1 MNRIN
6 LEDLL
11 PRNPIELDRKEIAD
25 YLRNKVVLITGAAGS
40 IGSEL
45 SRQIAKYAPRLM
57 ILIDFAETPLHNL
70 LLEMKKR
77 FPELESIP
85 ILTSITDKRNLELV
99 FGLYRPQVVF
109 HAAAYK
115 HVPMMESFP
124 AKAVQN
130 NCMGTRIV
138 ADLAVKF
145 GVGKFVMISSD
156 KAVNPTNVMGC
167 SKRICEIYCQA
178 LDKSTGHQTQF
189 VTTRFGNVL
198 GSNGSVIPIF
208 MEQLR
213 EGGPLTVTHPDIVR
227 FFMLIPEACELVLQ
241 ACTLGKG
248 GEIFVFD
255 MGRQVRIAD
264 LAQRMIDLSG
274 LKGIEIVYTGLRNG
288 EKLFEEVLNQE
299 ETTLPTT
306 NPKIKVAKVREY
318 EFGEVLRNELALEEL
333 SYHSGDFNIVR
344 KMKDIVPEYKSMH
357 SKYEILIH
365 DEWHKGRKQVVPA
378 GAVSLGLHRAGGGTA
393 EGLCVFPVF
402 CGHQ

>member
-1 MNRIN
+1 MKRIN

-11 PRNPIELDRKEIAD
+11 PRNPIELDRQEIAD
-25 YLRNKVVLITGAAGS
+25 YLRDKVVLITGAAGS

-45 SRQIAKYAPRLM
+45 SRQIAKYAPRMM

-77 FPELESIP
+77 FPQLESIP

-99 FGLYRPQVVF
+99 FGLYRPHVVF

-208 MEQLR
+208 LEQLR
-213 EGGPLTVTHPDIVR
+213 EGGPLTVTHPDVVR

-288 EKLFEEVLNQE
+288 EKLFEEVLNKE

-333 SYHSGDFNIVR
+333 SYRSGDFNIVR
-344 KMKDIVPEYKSMH
+344 KMKDIVPEYKSKH
-357 SKYEILIH
+357 SKYEIL
-365 DEWHKGRKQVVPA
+365 DA
-378 GAVSLGLHRAGGGTA
+378 
-393 EGLCVFPVF
+393 
-402 CGHQ
+402 

>member
-11 PRNPIELDRKEIAD
+11 PRRPIELDRDEIAA
-25 YLRNKVVLITGAAGS
+25 YLQGKVVLITGAAGS

-45 SRQIAKYAPRLM
+45 TRQIAKFAPSLM
-57 ILIDFAETPLHNL
+57 VLIDFAETPLHDIM
-70 LLEMKKR
+70 LEMKKR
-77 FPELESIP
+77 FPDVESMP
-85 ILTSITDKRNLELV
+85 ILTSITDKRNLEQV
-99 FGLYRPQVVF
+99 FTTYRPNVVF

-138 ADLAVKF
+138 ADLSVKLC
-145 GVGKFVMISSD
+145 VEKFVMISSD

-178 LDKSTGHQTQF
+178 LDQSTGHHTQF

-213 EGGPLTVTHPDIVR
+213 EGGPLTVTHPEVVR
-227 FFMLIPEACELVLQ
+227 YFMLIPEACELVLQ

-274 LKGIEIVYTGLRNG
+274 LEGIEIVYTGLRNG
-288 EKLFEEVLNQE
+288 EKLYEEVLNKE
-299 ETTLPTT
+299 ETTIPTS

-318 EFGEVLRNELALEEL
+318 EFGEVLRNEMELEQL
-333 SYHSGDFNIVR
+333 SYNAGDFNIVR
-344 KMKDIVPEYKSMH
+344 KMKHIVPEYKSKH
-357 SKYEILIH
+357 SIFEQLDH
-365 DEWHKGRKQVVPA
+365 EMQ
-378 GAVSLGLHRAGGGTA
+378 
-393 EGLCVFPVF
+393 
-402 CGHQ
+402 

>member
-1 MNRIN
+1 M
-6 LEDLL
+6 EDLL
-11 PRNPIELDRKEIAD
+11 PRHPIETDREVIAA
-25 YLRNKVVLITGAAGS
+25 YLKGKVVFITGAAGS

-45 SRQIAKYAPRLM
+45 TRQIAAFGPKTIVM
-57 ILIDFAETPLHNL
+57 IDFAETPLHDMM
-70 LLEMKKR
+70 LEMKKK
-77 FPELESIP
+77 FPNIETVP

-99 FGLYRPQVVF
+99 FGLYRPEVVF

-145 GVGKFVMISSD
+145 SVQKFVMISSD

-178 LDKSTGHQTQF
+178 LDRSTGHHTQF

-198 GSNGSVIPIF
+198 GSNGSVIPLF
-208 MEQLR
+208 LEQIE
-213 EGGPLTVTHPDIVR
+213 EGGPVTVTHPEVVR
-227 FFMLIPEACELVLQ
+227 YFMLIPEACQLVLQ
-241 ACTLGKG
+241 ACTQGKG

-274 LKGIEIVYTGLRNG
+274 KKGIEIKYIGLRNG
-288 EKLFEEVLNQE
+288 EKLYEEVLNKE
-299 ETTLPTT
+299 ETTLPTK
-306 NPKIKVAKVREY
+306 NPKIKIAKVREY

-333 SYHSGDFNIVR
+333 SYSGGDFNIVR
-344 KMKDIVPEYKSMH
+344 KMKEIVPEYISQH
-357 SKYEILIH
+357 SKFQIL
-365 DEWHKGRKQVVPA
+365 DNQ
-378 GAVSLGLHRAGGGTA
+378 
-393 EGLCVFPVF
+393 
-402 CGHQ
+402 